1 VFSVPSV
8 LLRGATESECHPLQK
23 GGGQFCAGM
32 ERIRK
37 MDQKGV
43 PDSHQGRESV
53 GRRGSSVPHGEV
65 DATYRFE
72 QKSVL
77 VLPTGWSGASTST
90 MPLNAR

>member
-1 VFSVPSV
+1 
-8 LLRGATESECHPLQK
+8 
-23 GGGQFCAGM
+23 M

-43 PDSHQGRESV
+43 PDSQQGRESV

-72 QKSVL
+72 QKSIL